1 MENPINIDWLIN
13 GNLNAYKFSKF
24 LEKLLDK
31 ELFSEVITNY
41 ELLVK
46 EGYTSQLNDF
56 CKRHYC
62 KALYSLLKQEESMI
76 KCVEYVDKITSN
88 SEQMSA
94 DKEHYNQHVNSIKF
108 LIKKI
113 KKSNNPNYRTIYTQ
127 LSKLNPDILSTSE
140 MELSG
145 SDGRSYINVSSKELY
160 YTQYIK
166 SLIKLENFHLAINVA
181 EKALKN
187 IEKWNYENDIWIMSR
202 VHYAKCRLAENFE
215 EDIKSFKEFADF
227 KNKWFIYSKVA
238 DVLFR
243 QGFIDECISYYAKAI
258 VVSSKS
264 NIDALVNVMYDFAI
278 LIIDKHEDIAKDL
291 ISQCYQTR
299 EFHGWNIS
307 PSLKFHLKFLQI
319 NNFAKVNFK
328 ILQKKVIK
336 LTNMHHGEIKMFN
349 QEQNFGFIKM
359 SNGTDIYFKG
369 DKKNSK
375 EYKENRKVFF
385 DIDYDIKKNKN
396 RAKNLFFSD

>member
-1 MENPINIDWLIN
+1 
-13 GNLNAYKFSKF
+13 
-24 LEKLLDK
+24 
-31 ELFSEVITNY
+31 
-41 ELLVK
+41 
-46 EGYTSQLNDF
+46 
-56 CKRHYC
+56 
-62 KALYSLLKQEESMI
+62 
-76 KCVEYVDKITSN
+76 
-88 SEQMSA
+88 
-94 DKEHYNQHVNSIKF
+94 
-108 LIKKI
+108 
-113 KKSNNPNYRTIYTQ
+113 
-127 LSKLNPDILSTSE
+127 
-140 MELSG
+140 
-145 SDGRSYINVSSKELY
+145 
-160 YTQYIK
+160 
-166 SLIKLENFHLAINVA
+166 
-181 EKALKN
+181 
-187 IEKWNYENDIWIMSR
+187 
-202 VHYAKCRLAENFE
+202 
-215 EDIKSFKEFADF
+215 
-227 KNKWFIYSKVA
+227 
-238 DVLFR
+238 
-243 QGFIDECISYYAKAI
+243 
-258 VVSSKS
+258 
-264 NIDALVNVMYDFAI
+264 MYDFAI